1 MRFFAHSAK
10 EIDVDILFV
19 GVSPHQTYDRPTP
32 TSGLIPTYDYTVRPS
47 YCVCHSE
54 WSQESL

>member
-19 GVSPHQTYDRPTP
+19 GVSPHQT
-32 TSGLIPTYDYTVRPS
+32 
-47 YCVCHSE
+47 
-54 WSQESL
+54 